1 MRGLTS
7 PALAAVTSTA
17 LDAGPQVLDLL
28 DGVVLPGKVTGGL
41 VSRFVRRDARLGI
54 WRRLRPESRALL
66 LVARRFSVL
75 RSPVAVSA
83 LRRAMLEVELLTLR
97 GRALLFGVL
106 VSLRDPYLRLSGVFG
121 DVAKL
126 LAIGISYLSN
136 PPAYRY
142 TAGPYVR

>member
-1 MRGLTS
+1 MTS

-28 DGVVLPGKVTGGL
+28 DGVVLPGKVTDGL
-41 VSRFVRRDARLGI
+41 VSRFVRRAARLGI

-106 VSLRDPYLRLSGVFG
+106 VSLRDPCLRLSGVFG

>member
-1 MRGLTS
+1 LS
-7 PALAAVTSTA
+7 SLALAAVTSTT
-17 LDAGPQVLDLL
+17 LDVGSQVLDLL

-41 VSRFVRRDARLGI
+41 VSRFVRRAARLGI

-66 LVARRFSVL
+66 LAARCFSVF

-83 LRRAMLEVELLTLR
+83 LRRAMLEVELLMLR
-97 GRALLFGVL
+97 GRALLFGAL

-121 DVAKL
+121 DVAKP
-126 LAIGISYLSN
+126 LAIGISRLSN
-136 PPAYRY
+136 PLAYRY

>member
-41 VSRFVRRDARLGI
+41 VSRFVRRAVRLGI

-66 LVARRFSVL
+66 PAARCFSVF

-126 LAIGISYLSN
+126 LVVGISYLSN
-136 PPAYRY
+136 PSAYRY